1 MVLISPASTAHPTLS
16 LSLLH
21 CGWNKRSVAANECCN
36 AKNHCNR
43 AGCDDSGPS
52 CISFWCSGK
61 SPKSSFAFQQFLWQL
76 NSSTSKA
83 QHAVKMR
90 FVSSATCEQVAVVKT
105 FQGKFYTLFAL
116 RRSNSRKYVKNVQ
129 VSSWELVNGVSE
141 GNNCDTITLSC
152 FRAGSL

>member
-1 MVLISPASTAHPTLS
+1 MPKTIATVPAAMTVDLRVYLFGVREKARKVVLLFNSSCGSLIRRQAKLNMLSKCALS
-16 LSLLH
+16 LP
-21 CGWNKRSVAANECCN
+21 R
-36 AKNHCNR
+36 
-43 AGCDDSGPS
+43 P
-52 CISFWCSGK
+52 
-61 SPKSSFAFQQFLWQL
+61 
-76 NSSTSKA
+76 
-83 QHAVKMR
+83 
-90 FVSSATCEQVAVVKT
+90 CEQVAVVKT